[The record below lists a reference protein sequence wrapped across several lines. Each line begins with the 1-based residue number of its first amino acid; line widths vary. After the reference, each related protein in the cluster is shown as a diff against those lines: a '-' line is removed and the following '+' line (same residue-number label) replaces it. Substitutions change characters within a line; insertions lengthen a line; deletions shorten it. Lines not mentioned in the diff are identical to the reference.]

1 MNELLEPVLA
11 ALERGERLALI
22 TMVRSVGSTP
32 RHSAAR
38 QVVFGNGHFQGT
50 IGGGSMELQ
59 AVADARAALAEGQ
72 PRLIEYRLTG
82 RDAGNVGLCGGTEE
96 VFIDLL
102 EPARDAARRSSSTG
116 GTVELLRA
124 IRGALAGGEAMVLA
138 TLIRTEGADDLFPGA
153 KRALGMTGDAAG
165 SLGDARLDQALIEEA
180 RRTFADGYARR
191 LGFDPATGAI
201 QRLMA
206 TQRAAVEIFLDIIE
220 PRPRLLIVGA
230 GHIGAALARLGKFL
244 GWGVCVVDD
253 RPGFATPD
261 HLPDADEIRR
271 VAYNS
276 ETEQLGPLDVRV
288 TPDTAVVVAT
298 WGWDEPA
305 LRQLAGAPGFYVGLV
320 ASLRKAVVIFDTL
333 RAEGIDPAWLDRV
346 RVPVGLDLRAES
358 PEEIA
363 LAIMAE
369 ILMIQRKASGQ
380 PLMERKG
387 WPAVRRRAEGQ
398 LKEVAGT

>member
-1 MNELLEPVLA
+1 MYEILDTLLE
-11 ALERGERLALI
+11 ALEGGERLALI

-38 QVVFGNGHFQGT
+38 QVVFADGHCLGT

-59 AVADARAALAEGQ
+59 AVADAQAALAEGQ

-82 RDAGNVGLCGGTEE
+82 REEGNVGLCGGTEE

-102 EPARDAARRSSSTG
+102 EPVQHATRRNGARVG
-116 GTVELLRA
+116 MVELLQA
-124 IRGALAGGEAMVLA
+124 IRRALADGEPVVLA
-138 TLIRTEGADDLFPGA
+138 TLVRAEGTERLEPGA
-153 KRALGMTGDAAG
+153 KRLIGMTGEAIG
-165 SLGDARLDQALIEEA
+165 SLGDARLDQAVISEA
-180 RRTFADGYARR
+180 LRTFADGYAHR
-191 LGFDPATGAI
+191 LGFDPTNGAV
-201 QRLMA
+201 QRLMS
-206 TQRAAVEIFLDIIE
+206 TQRATVEVFLDIIE

-244 GWGVCVVDD
+244 GWRVGVVDD
-253 RPGFATPD
+253 RPGFARPEYV
-261 HLPDADEIRR
+261 PGADEIRL
-271 VAYNS
+271 VAYDP

-288 TPDTAVVVAT
+288 TPDTAVLVAT

-305 LRQLAGAPGFYVGLV
+305 LRQLAGAPAFYVGLV
-320 ASLRKAVVIFDTL
+320 ASVRKAVVIFDAL
-333 RAEGIDPAWLDRV
+333 RAEGVDPAWLERV

-369 ILMIQRKASGQ
+369 ILIVQRKASGE
-380 PLMERKG
+380 PLMERKR
-387 WPAVRRRAEGQ
+387 WQAVRQRAASQAQEA
-398 LKEVAGT
+398 AGT